1 MVIFLTFKNLFIFF
15 KKRFRDVLHRICQ
28 YVVLVLDGVE
38 HKVAVIIAVFNPRP
52 DKFRPEFFSAFEIY
66 DFTIYC
72 TWALRICDEAERQK
86 RRKNICARSR
96 LEGNRDTKNNSC
108 FLKFNSCSPTHFFFL
123 QKVFTAVSRV
133 RNWKICGK
141 SLATNEKC

>member
-1 MVIFLTFKNLFIFF
+1 MVILLTFKILSFLIIKRKNLEPF
-15 KKRFRDVLHRICQ
+15 LHRICQ

-72 TWALRICDEAERQK
+72 TSAL
-86 RRKNICARSR
+86 
-96 LEGNRDTKNNSC
+96 T
-108 FLKFNSCSPTHFFFL
+108 
-123 QKVFTAVSRV
+123 
-133 RNWKICGK
+133 
-141 SLATNEKC
+141 